1 MRCAL
6 AGAVDGAVC
15 PAVEE
20 CADEAFCFAVGLW
33 AIGARAE
40 VPDTEGVTGECMDGG
55 AVCASVVGEQLLDGD
70 PVAGIESERSLE
82 KPDRGGG
89 FSSVRTSA

>member
-1 MRCAL
+1 
-6 AGAVDGAVC
+6 
-15 PAVEE
+15 
-20 CADEAFCFAVGLW
+20 
-33 AIGARAE
+33 
-40 VPDTEGVTGECMDGG
+40 MDGG

-89 FSSVRTSA
+89 FLIGENLGVGQASAVVDDDVDVFPADDLAVDTFGV